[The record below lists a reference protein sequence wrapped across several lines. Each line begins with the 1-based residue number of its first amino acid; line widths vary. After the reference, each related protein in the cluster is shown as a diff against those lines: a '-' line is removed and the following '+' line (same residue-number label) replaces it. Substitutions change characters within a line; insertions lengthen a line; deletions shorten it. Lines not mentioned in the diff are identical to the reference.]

1 MAEPRPHLLLVPAF
15 LGGHGGLEN
24 HVLAHAR
31 IGAEAGY
38 RVTVV
43 TPRPIPPGG
52 ELGPRLAEWA
62 DVTDAERA
70 WRARPSTRV
79 VRLVAGARA
88 TLVDRRL
95 PDADRR
101 ATLALDRA
109 RPALERFWREDGA
122 ALLASADVVYAYGKP
137 KAFVANLVEAA
148 ADAGVPVA
156 YNEIAQVTD
165 AYARRPDLAGFARV
179 VNRCDRVVVMSE
191 SQGDDVRRRFG
202 YRGEVTVVE
211 QWADE
216 LEADLLAVARPTT
229 AGSDGPVVIGS
240 LCRLSPEKGLDT
252 LLAAFARVA
261 ADRPAAVLVVA
272 GTGALDAPL
281 RALAA
286 DLGIADRVDFR
297 GFVEDRVDFYRGLD
311 AFAVCSIEEGGPI
324 TGVEAMAA
332 GLPVVTTPCG
342 AMPDRVR
349 DGREGLRVDVGDV
362 DGLATAL
369 TRLVDDPGT
378 RRSLGDAARAR
389 YRDRN
394 TEAANRRCLVA
405 LWSALRAERE
415 RARPAPAVAASS

>member
-1 MAEPRPHLLLVPAF
+1 MAEARPHLLLVPAF

-62 DVTDAERA
+62 TVTDAERA
-70 WRARPSTRV
+70 WRARPAA
-79 VRLVAGARA
+79 RLQRALAGARA
-88 TLVDRRL
+88 TVADRRL
-95 PDADRR
+95 PDTERR

-109 RPALERFWREDGA
+109 RPTIERYWRDDGA
-122 ALLASADVVYAYGKP
+122 ALLASADLVHAYGKP
-137 KAFVANLVEAA
+137 KAFVANVVTAA
-148 ADAGVPVA
+148 ADAGVPVL
-156 YNEIAQVTD
+156 YNEIAQVTA

-179 VNRCDRVVVMSE
+179 ANRCDGVVVMAE
-191 SQGDDVRRRFG
+191 SQAEDVRRHFG

-216 LEADLLAVARPTT
+216 LEDDLLAVARPDP
-229 AGSDGPVVIGS
+229 AGDDGPVVIGS

-261 ADRPAAVLVVA
+261 ADRPAAVLAVA
-272 GTGALDAPL
+272 GTGALDGPL
-281 RALAA
+281 RARAA
-286 DLGIADRVDFR
+286 ELGIADRVDFR
-297 GFVEDRVDFYRGLD
+297 GFVEDRVAFYRGLD
-311 AFAVCSIEEGGPI
+311 LFTVCSIEEGGPI

-332 GLPVVTTPCG
+332 ALPVVTTPCG

-349 DGREGLRVDVGDV
+349 DGDEGLRVAVGDV

-369 TRLVDDPGT
+369 TRLVDDPAL
-378 RRSLGDAARAR
+378 RRSLGAAARER
-389 YRDRN
+389 YRERN
-394 TEAANRRCLVA
+394 TEAANRRRLVA
-405 LWSALRAERE
+405 LWSEVRA
-415 RARPAPAVAASS
+415 AHGRPAPTPAVAAS